1 MSNSLVNR
9 VLATDNGAAALALR
23 IPVGIIFV
31 AHGAQKLFGWFGGYG
46 FSGTMHF
53 FTEVKKL
60 PYPVALLVIIIE
72 FAGPFFL
79 LVGAATRF
87 WALLLIADMA
97 GIIVSSHTQFGF
109 FMNWFGNQQGEG
121 YEYHLLFIT
130 VSLVLLISGGGKIS
144 VDRWFTKNKSIT
156 P

>member
-1 MSNSLVNR
+1 MKQLFLSTSSSYSALIAR
-9 VLATDNGAAALALR
+9 VAAA
-23 IPVGIIFV
+23 IILFP
-31 AHGAQKLFGWFGGYG
+31 HGAQKALGWFGGYG

-79 LVGAATRF
+79 LAGAATRF

-97 GIIVSSHTQFGF
+97 GIILSSHTQFGF

-156 P
+156 Q